1 VRVVYAQPFTLTT
14 LTGATD
20 LVSTVGLRADWLDI
34 LEYGVKMR
42 ALETSVIGRSD
53 WRSGNVVREAEE
65 VSALD
70 TVRAV
75 GHFRDMRQL
84 RFTKAGVDLR
94 SEYPYRVA

>member
-1 VRVVYAQPFTLTT
+1 
-14 LTGATD
+14 
-20 LVSTVGLRADWLDI
+20 
-34 LEYGVKMR
+34 MR

-53 WRSGNVVREAEE
+53 WRTSNMAREPDE

-94 SEYPYRVA
+94 SEFPYRAA